1 MFKCIDGYI
10 NRYITQLLIAML
22 LSGLSGCTQI
32 SNIKTYFV
40 NFQEGLQRQKV
51 DEFAQRS
58 VNFQPQY
65 EFNQPKREE
74 LSAGEQRL
82 VGAPPPPK
90 GVALLD
96 GTRYYSAN
104 GHVCQLFKDTRYQSP
119 VGSKSACF
127 IDGRWVLAAPVLN
140 TRQAKP

>member
-1 MFKCIDGYI
+1 MFEYI
-10 NRYITQLLIAML
+10 KLLLIGVL
-22 LSGLSGCTQI
+22 LSGVSGCTHVM
-32 SNIKTYFV
+32 TYV
-40 NFQEGLQRQKV
+40 ENFQKGLQQQKV

-58 VNFQPQY
+58 VQFEPKY
-65 EFNQPKREE
+65 EFKQPKREE
-74 LSAGEQRL
+74 LSAGEQKL

-90 GVALLD
+90 GVVLLD

-119 VGSKSACF
+119 VGTKSACF
-127 IDGRWVLAAPVLN
+127 IEGRWVLAAPVLN

>member
-1 MFKCIDGYI
+1 MFKRAMFNYI
-10 NRYITQLLIAML
+10 KLLLIGVL
-22 LSGLSGCTQI
+22 LFGISGCTQI
-32 SNIKTYFV
+32 QAFV
-40 NFQEGLQRQKV
+40 ENVQKGLQQQKV

-58 VNFQPQY
+58 ANFKPQY
-65 EFNQPKREE
+65 EFKQPEREE
-74 LSAGEQRL
+74 LSPGEQRL

-90 GVALLD
+90 GVVLLD

-119 VGSKSACF
+119 IGSKSACF
-127 IDGRWVLAAPVLN
+127 VDGRWVLAAPVLN

>member
-1 MFKCIDGYI
+1 MIGV
-10 NRYITQLLIAML
+10 L
-22 LSGLSGCTQI
+22 LSGVSGCT
-32 SNIKTYFV
+32 NLMVYFE
-40 NFQEGLQRQKV
+40 NLQKGFQQQRV

-58 VNFQPQY
+58 VQFQPQY
-65 EFNQPKREE
+65 DFNKPKRET
-74 LSAGEQRL
+74 LTPSEQKL

-90 GVALLD
+90 GIVLLD

-104 GHVCQLFKDTRYQSP
+104 GHVCHLFKDTRYQSP
-119 VGSKSACF
+119 VGTKSACY